1 MGGVAR
7 IEQRR
12 KASLVTETSESLT
25 FEDFFHAEKD
35 RLLQV
40 MSVITGSR
48 AEAEDITQ
56 EAFLRLFER
65 WEAVARMDNPEG
77 YLHRVAMN
85 QFRSRYRRAA
95 VGLRRAVAIG
105 PPRDVFAEV
114 DDRDLALRRLGSLS
128 PRQRAALVL
137 TEALGYSGEEAGQL
151 LGIKATT
158 VWALTHQARAA
169 LTTMEDRD
177 G

>member
-1 MGGVAR
+1 MGEVAR
-7 IEQRR
+7 IEERR
-12 KASLVTETSESLT
+12 NASVVQGEPRPTT
-25 FEDFFHAEKD
+25 FEDFFHSEKD
-35 RLLQV
+35 HLLRV
-40 MSVITGSR
+40 MGVITGSR

-65 WEAVARMDNPEG
+65 WETVATMDNPEG

-95 VGLRRAVAIG
+95 AGLRRTVAIG
-105 PPRDVFAEV
+105 PPRDVFADV
-114 DDRDLALRRLGSLS
+114 DDRDLAVRKLGALS

-137 TEALGYSGEEAGQL
+137 TEALGYSGEEAGRL

-158 VWALTHQARAA
+158 VWALTHQARTA
-169 LTTMEDRD
+169 LATMEDRD

>member
-1 MGGVAR
+1 MGEVAS
-7 IEQRR
+7 IEERR
-12 KASLVTETSESLT
+12 NASAVLGDPEAST

-35 RLLQV
+35 GLIRV
-40 MSVITGSR
+40 MRVITGSR

-65 WEAVARMDNPEG
+65 WESVAKMDNPEG

-105 PPRDVFAEV
+105 PARDVFAEV
-114 DDRDLALRRLGSLS
+114 DDRDLALRKLGSLS

-137 TEALGYSGEEAGQL
+137 TEALGYSGEETGRL

-169 LTTMEDRD
+169 LATMEDPD

>member
-1 MGGVAR
+1 MGEVAR
-7 IEQRR
+7 IEERR
-12 KASLVTETSESLT
+12 KAPLVTETSELIT
-25 FEDFFHAEKD
+25 FDDFFHAEKD
-35 RLLQV
+35 RLIQV

-65 WEAVARMDNPEG
+65 WETVAKMENPEG

-95 VGLRRAVAIG
+95 VGLRRAVSIG

-114 DDRDLALRRLGSLS
+114 DDRDLALRKLGSLS

-137 TEALGYSGEEAGQL
+137 TEALGYSGEEAGRL

-158 VWALTHQARAA
+158 VWALTHQARPA
-169 LTTMEDRD
+169 LATMEDPD

>member
-1 MGGVAR
+1 
-7 IEQRR
+7 
-12 KASLVTETSESLT
+12 
-25 FEDFFHAEKD
+25 
-35 RLLQV
+35 
-40 MSVITGSR
+40 
-48 AEAEDITQ
+48 
-56 EAFLRLFER
+56 
-65 WEAVARMDNPEG
+65 
-77 YLHRVAMN
+77 MN

-105 PPRDVFAEV
+105 PSRDVFAEV
-114 DDRDLALRRLGSLS
+114 DDRDLAVRKLGSLS

-137 TEALGYSGEEAGQL
+137 TEALGYSGEEAGRL

-169 LTTMEDRD
+169 LATMEDPD

>member
-1 MGGVAR
+1 
-7 IEQRR
+7 
-12 KASLVTETSESLT
+12 
-25 FEDFFHAEKD
+25 
-35 RLLQV
+35 
-40 MSVITGSR
+40 
-48 AEAEDITQ
+48 
-56 EAFLRLFER
+56 
-65 WEAVARMDNPEG
+65 
-77 YLHRVAMN
+77 MN
-85 QFRSRYRRAA
+85 QFRSRYRRVA

-137 TEALGYSGEEAGQL
+137 TEALGYSGEEAGRL

-169 LTTMEDRD
+169 LATMEDSD

>member
-1 MGGVAR
+1 MGEVAR
-7 IEQRR
+7 IDERR
-12 KASLVTETSESLT
+12 KASSMTHASEPIT
-25 FEDFFHAEKD
+25 FEDLFHAQKD

-48 AEAEDITQ
+48 SEAEDITQ
-56 EAFLRLFER
+56 EAFTRLFER
-65 WEAVARMDNPEG
+65 WEAVAKMDNPEG

-85 QFRSRYRRAA
+85 QFRSRYRRGA
-95 VGLRRAVAIG
+95 VGLRRAIAVG

-114 DDRDLALRRLGSLS
+114 DDRDLALRKLGSLS

-137 TEALGYSGEEAGQL
+137 TEALGYSGEEAGRL

-169 LTTMEDRD
+169 LATMEDRH

>member
-1 MGGVAR
+1 MAEVAR
-7 IEQRR
+7 IEERR
-12 KASLVTETSESLT
+12 NASLVQEDSGPST

-35 RLLQV
+35 QLIRV
-40 MSVITGSR
+40 MRVITGSR
-48 AEAEDITQ
+48 MEAEDITQ
-56 EAFLRLFER
+56 EAFVRLFER
-65 WEAVARMDNPEG
+65 WESVSKMDNPEG

-95 VGLRRAVAIG
+95 VGLRRVVSIG

-114 DDRDLALRRLGSLS
+114 DDRDLALRALGSLS

-137 TEALGYSGEEAGQL
+137 TEALGYSGEEAGRL

-158 VWALTHQARAA
+158 VWALTHQARTALAA
-169 LTTMEDRD
+169 MEDPH

>member
-1 MGGVAR
+1 MGEVAR
-7 IEQRR
+7 IDQRR
-12 KASLVTETSESLT
+12 MAPRVSEGTGPVT

-56 EAFLRLFER
+56 DAFTRLFER
-65 WEAVARMDNPEG
+65 WETVATMDNPAG
-77 YLHRVAMN
+77 YLHRAAMN
-85 QFRSRYRRAA
+85 QFRSRYRRTA
-95 VGLRRAVAIG
+95 VTLRRAVAIG
-105 PPRDVFAEV
+105 PDRDVFDEV
-114 DDRDLALRRLGSLS
+114 DDRDLAIRALGSLP

-137 TEALGYSGEEAGQL
+137 TDALGYAGEAAGRL
-151 LGIKATT
+151 LGVRATT

-169 LTTMEDRD
+169 LATMEEPD

>member
-1 MGGVAR
+1 MGEVAR
-7 IEQRR
+7 IEERR
-12 KASLVTETSESLT
+12 NASVMPGKSGPTT
-25 FEDFFHAEKD
+25 FEDFFLAAKD
-35 RLLQV
+35 QLIRI

-48 AEAEDITQ
+48 IEAEDITQ

-65 WEAVARMDNPEG
+65 WETVAKMENPEG

-95 VGLRRAVAIG
+95 VALRRAVTVG
-105 PPRDVFAEV
+105 PPRDVFDEV
-114 DDRDLALRRLGSLS
+114 DDRDLTTRVLGSLP

-137 TEALGYSGEEAGQL
+137 TEALGYSGEEAGRL

-169 LTTMEDRD
+169 LATREDPD

>member
-1 MGGVAR
+1 MGEVAR
-7 IEQRR
+7 IDERR
-12 KASLVTETSESLT
+12 KASSMTHASEPIT
-25 FEDFFHAEKD
+25 FEDLFHAQKD

-48 AEAEDITQ
+48 SEAEDITQ
-56 EAFLRLFER
+56 EAFTRLFER
-65 WEAVARMDNPEG
+65 WEAVAKMDNPEG

-85 QFRSRYRRAA
+85 QFRSRYRRGA
-95 VGLRRAVAIG
+95 VGLRRAIAVG

-114 DDRDLALRRLGSLS
+114 DDRDLALRKLGSLS

-137 TEALGYSGEEAGQL
+137 TEALGYSGEEAGRL

-158 VWALTHQARAA
+158 VWALTHQARTA
-169 LTTMEDRD
+169 LATMEDPD

>member
-1 MGGVAR
+1 MGEVAR
-7 IEQRR
+7 IEERR
-12 KASLVTETSESLT
+12 KASLMTEASEPIA
-25 FEDFFHAEKD
+25 FEDFFDAEKD

-48 AEAEDITQ
+48 SEAEDITQ

-65 WEAVARMDNPEG
+65 WETVAKMDNPEG

-95 VGLRRAVAIG
+95 VKLRRAVAIG
-105 PPRDVFAEV
+105 PARDVFAEV
-114 DDRDLALRRLGSLS
+114 DDRDLALRTLGSLP

-137 TEALGYSGEEAGQL
+137 TEALGYSGEEAGRL

-158 VWALTHQARAA
+158 VWALMHQARAA
-169 LTTMEDRD
+169 LATMEEPD

>member
-1 MGGVAR
+1 MGEVTR
-7 IEQRR
+7 IEERR
-12 KASLVTETSESLT
+12 KASLVTETSEQIT

-40 MSVITGSR
+40 MGVITGSR

-65 WEAVARMDNPEG
+65 WETVAKMDNPEG

-95 VGLRRAVAIG
+95 VGLRRAAAIG

-114 DDRDLALRRLGSLS
+114 DDRDLALRKLGSLS
-128 PRQRAALVL
+128 LRQRAALVL
-137 TEALGYSGEEAGQL
+137 TEALGYSGEEAGRL

-158 VWALTHQARAA
+158 VWALTHQARTA
-169 LTTMEDRD
+169 LATMEDPD

>member
-1 MGGVAR
+1 MGEVAR
-7 IEQRR
+7 IEERR
-12 KASLVTETSESLT
+12 KASLMTEASEPIT

-56 EAFLRLFER
+56 EAFTRLFER
-65 WEAVARMDNPEG
+65 WETVATMDNPAG
-77 YLHRVAMN
+77 YLHRAAMN
-85 QFRSRYRRAA
+85 HFRSRYRQAA
-95 VGLRRAVAIG
+95 VSLRRVVAIG
-105 PPRDVFAEV
+105 PARDVFDEV
-114 DDRDLALRRLGSLS
+114 DDRDLAIRALGSLP

-137 TEALGYSGEEAGQL
+137 TEALGYSGEEAGRL
-151 LGIKATT
+151 LGVKAAT

-169 LTTMEDRD
+169 LATMEEPH